1 MLKKI
6 LPLMLTV
13 GLITV
18 QAEERPKVD
27 LEKRMQSF
35 NVPQNMEI
43 NVWADQ
49 SLTQNPGY
57 FSFDSQGRLLIAEI
71 YRVHKGVGDV
81 RGFSPALTIAD
92 LSIKTIEDRLAMY
105 HKFKNELPDSQFGN
119 TSDIVKLIED
129 TDNDGVADSS
139 KVFADEFNNPLD
151 GLGSGV
157 IERNGKVYY
166 TNIPHLWQLEDLD
179 NDGISDKKTPLIT
192 GFGTRVSF
200 LGHDLH
206 GLAWGPDGRLYWSI
220 GDRGYYLKDDNGN
233 IIDGQ
238 NLGAIFRANPDGS
251 NIEVFYTG
259 LRNPQEIAFDHYGNL
274 FTADNDGDHGD
285 TERINHI
292 IEGGDSGWHAGHQTI
307 MSFANHIGLNS
318 SKYTGEARI
327 PTAWLVNDMSLPR
340 NDKQPAFMLPGI
352 GQLFTGPSGL
362 TFNPSGYLGEKWRD
376 TFFIAHYGGSPTG
389 SFISTFKAKENGASF
404 LATEQEEFLR
414 GLNIS
419 DIEFGPDGRFYVAEF
434 NFGGWGAMNEGAIY
448 ALNLKNPSD
457 TLQASTTLYKDILAS
472 DFTAKSFE
480 ELSELLAIDH
490 QKIRQRAQFTMA
502 ERGIDA
508 FKYFEKIALNTNKDI
523 YSRIHSIWGISQ
535 LVLTKAADKN
545 ILKTLLPLLS
555 DTQDQVRIQTTRVLS
570 DHGAKFAERALI
582 KALHDQHN
590 QVAMYAALGLGKIN
604 ATKAVNTIIFKLQQ
618 NADQDLWLRHAL
630 TMALKGIDKQHW
642 FDKFKQHPS
651 KSVRMGV
658 LLALRLLAD
667 DDIAYFLNDTEKSL
681 IDETIIA
688 IDDKQLVNVRA
699 KMAKLLNANM
709 PTETVTDAYLHHR
722 LINANYNEGK
732 AENAKRILTYAAN
745 NNLPDRIA
753 AEALAAIEGWQDIH
767 PIDSI
772 TGLPTTAN
780 KNRDDISN
788 IIYNNITG
796 VLAATKDKALVQ
808 AMRLAGSV
816 NYVFEEKLLMTI
828 VKNKL
833 ANNNIRKQ
841 ALALLNSN
849 FNHTIIP
856 VTQELLTEKSSK
868 IKTIALAMMLKNDEQ
883 LALEIITNYLQSD
896 SLDDQ
901 KVALSQLTAKTTP
914 EIDNLLIKKLVALN
928 GNSLPKQ
935 LILELVSAAENNK
948 NSKVTSLL
956 NQYKTSLETAD
967 LLTQFAGTLAGGD
980 PELGEEIFYG
990 DAAAQCIRCHRV
1002 QGVGS
1007 WVGPDL
1013 TNIAKTRNTEYLL
1026 QALIDPSAAIAPGY
1040 GTVTISMN
1048 DGQSISGTYFGETDT
1063 TMSIGKDRHN
1073 QQKYSKSDISNIQ
1086 WAVSGMPP
1094 MRYILSKEKIRDV
1107 LAFLNT
1113 LKAEKKPAGEG
1124 H

>member
-1 MLKKI
+1 MWNKYLI
-6 LPLMLTV
+6 LILTLN
-13 GLITV
+13 LITV
-18 QAEERPKVD
+18 QAEEGSAID
-27 LEKRMQSF
+27 LKSRMQSF
-35 NVPQNMEI
+35 NIPQNMEI

-49 SLTQNPGY
+49 SLTQNPAF

-71 YRVHKGVGDV
+71 YRIHQGVSDV
-81 RGFSPALTIAD
+81 RRFSPELIIED
-92 LSIKTIEDRLAMY
+92 ISIKTNEDRLAMY
-105 HKFKNELPDSQFGN
+105 HKFNDEFSSSLIGK
-119 TSDIVKLIED
+119 TSDIIKLIED
-129 TDNDGVADSS
+129 TNDDGIADSTT
-139 KVFADEFNNPLD
+139 VYADKFNAPLD

-166 TNIPHLWQLEDLD
+166 ANIPHLWQLEDTN
-179 NDGISDKKTPLIT
+179 NDGISDKRTSLQS

-220 GDRGYYLKDDNGN
+220 GDRGYYFKDDNGN
-233 IIDGQ
+233 VIDGQ

-259 LRNPQEIAFDHYGNL
+259 LRNPQELVFDHFGNL

-307 MSFANHIGLNS
+307 MSFANRIALNS

-327 PTAWLVNDMSLPR
+327 PVAWLVNDMFLPR
-340 NDKQPAFMLPGI
+340 NEKQPAFMLPGI

-376 TFFIAHYGGSPTG
+376 TFFIAHYGGSPAG
-389 SFISTFKAKENGASF
+389 SFISTFKNKENGASF

-414 GLNIS
+414 GVNIS

-434 NFGGWGAMNEGAIY
+434 NFGGWGAMNEGAVY
-448 ALNLKNPSD
+448 ALNLKAPSQQ
-457 TLQASTTLYKDILAS
+457 LQTTTKQYKAILAS
-472 DFTAKSFE
+472 DFTTKSFQ
-480 ELSELLAIDH
+480 ELGNLLATDH

-502 ERGIDA
+502 ERGLTA
-508 FKYFEKIALNTNKDI
+508 FKYFEKIATDTNKDI
-523 YSRIHSIWGISQ
+523 FSRIHSIWGISQ

-555 DTQDQVRIQTTRVLS
+555 DTQDQVRIQTARVLG
-570 DHGAKFAERALI
+570 DHSAKFAEKALL

-590 QVAMYAALGLGKIN
+590 QVAMYAALGLGKMN
-604 ATKAVNTIIFKLQQ
+604 ATAAVNTIVFKLQQ

-630 TMALKGIDKQHW
+630 TMALKGIDKKYW
-642 FDKFKQHPS
+642 FNEYKNHSS
-651 KSVRMGV
+651 KSVRLGV

-667 DDIAYFLNDTEKSL
+667 DDIAYFLNDKEKSL

-688 IDDKQLVNVRA
+688 VDDKQLVNVRV
-699 KMAKLLNANM
+699 KMAKLLNASM
-709 PTETVTDAYLHHR
+709 PSETATDAYLHHR

-745 NNLPDRIA
+745 KNLPDRLA
-753 AEALAAIEGWQDIH
+753 AEALAAIEGWHDIH

-772 TGLPTTAN
+772 TGLPTTVN
-780 KNRDDISN
+780 KNRDDITQ
-788 IIYNNITG
+788 IIYNNIAG

-816 NYVFEEKLLMTI
+816 NYVFEEKLLTTI
-828 VKNKL
+828 ANNKL

-841 ALALLNSN
+841 ALALLNSD
-849 FNHTIIP
+849 FNHNIIP
-856 VTQELLTEKSSK
+856 IAEALLGENSSK
-868 IKTIALAMMLKNDEQ
+868 VRAIALAMILQNDEA
-883 LALEIITNYLQSD
+883 LAFTIITDYLHSN
-896 SLDDQ
+896 SVENQ
-901 KVALSQLTAKTTP
+901 KIALSQLGAKTTP
-914 EIDNLLIKKLVALN
+914 EIDKLLINKLTALNRNLLPNA
-928 GNSLPKQ
+928 
-935 LILELVSAAENNK
+935 LILELLSAAKLNK
-948 NSKVTSLL
+948 NSKVQLQL
-956 NQYKTSLETAD
+956 NEYKTKMEHAD
-967 LLTQFAGTLAGGD
+967 LSTQFAGTLAGGD
-980 PELGEEIFYG
+980 PEKGEEIFYG
-990 DAAAQCIRCHRV
+990 DASAQCIRCHRV

-1013 TNIAKTRNTEYLL
+1013 TNIATTKNVEYLL
-1026 QALIDPSAAIAPGY
+1026 QALIEPSAAIAPGY
-1040 GTVTISMN
+1040 GTVTIDLHN
-1048 DGQSISGTYFGETDT
+1048 GQSVSGTYFGETNS
-1063 TMSIGKDRHN
+1063 TMLIGKDKHH
-1073 QQKYSKSDISNIQ
+1073 QKIYNKNNIKNIQ

-1094 MRYILSKEKIRDV
+1094 MRFILSKEKIRDV
-1107 LAFLNT
+1107 LAFLKT
-1113 LKAEKKPAGEG
+1113 LKQEQKPAGEG